1 MNKFKINSKF
11 SRFFMILNFGTF
23 MNIQLL
29 KLSINPSW
37 NKSIMFKH
45 KKAPKSSHEKS
56 CWITRRTTK
65 CTAHQEPGSPDCR
78 TFLLPGLSWTVLGSQ
93 IRNLIFEGSF
103 NSSPFSLLIDTG
115 AEVDFFLRFYPRGAL
130 LFTSYSLNRKR
141 WNLKWEVW
149 LKS

>member
-1 MNKFKINSKF
+1 MWSNPFWETRLLIFNQWINSK
-11 SRFFMILNFGTF
+11 SILNSQDFSWFLTSVHSWIF
-23 MNIQLL
+23 KLL

-78 TFLLPGLSWTVLGSQ
+78 TFLMQGLQWTVRGSQ

-103 NSSPFSLLIDTG
+103 NLSPFSLLIDTG
-115 AEVDFFLRFYPRGAL
+115 AEVDFLPNFYPQGAQ
-130 LFTSYSLNRKR
+130 
-141 WNLKWEVW
+141 
-149 LKS
+149 